1 LFLSY
6 VLNSETFQQFDGFEK
21 LSDFEIDLKYPDNST
36 RLHTEL
42 ADEPA
47 CPVQVR
53 TGENRP
59 G

>member
-36 RLHTEL
+36 RLRTEL
-42 ADEPA
+42 AD
-47 CPVQVR
+47 VK
-53 TGENRP
+53 TGQDGKPKN
-59 G
+59 